1 MKRVLQIFVILLI
14 TTGCG
19 KKYPIPPEPTTGG
32 LPPLGSYV
40 KDVNWPGSDLNYQNI
55 KDVIVGKD
63 GFIYVLDGEI
73 VHKLLIT
80 GEEVGTITSPQN
92 MLAISQDEE
101 RNIYFAGIDSVIHVI
116 SREGEW
122 RALTPPDSLHN
133 LCGITVSNE
142 IYISDTLSDIVLG
155 FIPDSNIVDT
165 IARFGNGALYV
176 DNPLDL
182 WVDPMGRILTV
193 SFNHNWV
200 EAFPTDSTIPFLH
213 LGGDDPDGDTTEGKF
228 YMPVDVVSDDSGYI
242 YVADSFRIQ
251 KFDEFGNFVTDVI
264 FEDES
269 PVSVAITDD
278 GKYLIVGTRTHLYKF
293 ERFDGL
299 QQGGGY

>member
-1 MKRVLQIFVILLI
+1 MKRVLQVSIILLI
-14 TTGCG
+14 ATACG

-80 GEEVGTITSPQN
+80 GEEVETFAVPPN
-92 MLAISQDEE
+92 MLAMSQDEE
-101 RNIYFAGIDSVIHVI
+101 RSIYFAGIDCVIHVI
-116 SREGEW
+116 SRSGEW
-122 RALTPPDSLHN
+122 QTVTPPDSLHN

-142 IYISDTLSDIVLG
+142 IYISDTLSDVVLG
-155 FIPDSNIVDT
+155 FIPDSIVDT

-182 WVDPMGRILTV
+182 WMDPMGRILTV

-242 YVADSFRIQ
+242 YIADSFRIQ
-251 KFDEFGNFVTDVI
+251 KFDELGNFVTDVR
-264 FEDES
+264 FMDES
-269 PVSVAITDD
+269 PISVAITDD
-278 GKYLIVGTRTHLYKF
+278 GKYLIVGTNNHLYKF